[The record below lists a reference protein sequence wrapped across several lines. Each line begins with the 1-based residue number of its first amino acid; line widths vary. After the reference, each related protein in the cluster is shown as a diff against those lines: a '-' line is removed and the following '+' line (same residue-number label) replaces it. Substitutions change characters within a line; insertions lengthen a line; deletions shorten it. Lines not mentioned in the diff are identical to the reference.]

1 MKLRSPEAPK
11 ARGLALAALVLA
23 AAAGLACTRG
33 TAPPNVIL
41 ISADTLRADRLG
53 AYGYDARLTSPRIDA
68 LADEALLFEVHLAAA
83 PWTTPSHLSLL
94 TGLTPT
100 RHGVTGSDRALR
112 EALGGNLTLQRLP
125 DAITT
130 LAEALAA
137 RGWTT
142 GAFTGGATLD
152 PRIGFDQG
160 FGEYDT
166 SMVKLDRGKVDRV
179 FQWID
184 AQEEPFFLFW
194 HTFEVHAPYVAPH
207 FLGDVLPRDR
217 ARALGERLENL
228 PEKGGWKQVRH
239 AKRVMR
245 SHGAYTPEVT
255 RALYDGGVRSF
266 DRWLGELLD
275 FLRARGLDER
285 TILVVT
291 SDHGEQL
298 GEEGRPVPYGDG
310 FYNVHGHTVY
320 EEMIRIPLIVRL
332 PGRREGRRIEAVT
345 AAIDVM
351 PTILDVLGLPSPPE
365 VQGRSL
371 RPLWEGATEW
381 VPRAALS
388 ESLSEGEE
396 MKGLRDE
403 RHKLVVTLDA
413 ETVEKTGRSHLPP
426 DSPAALFDLARDP
439 HERLDLL
446 SPPTDADA
454 VRRAEGMEAELRR
467 RLAVVGHG
475 EEEPLSPEALEGLK
489 ALGYVE

>member
-1 MKLRSPEAPK
+1 MTDQTPRSLS
-11 ARGLALAALVLA
+11 RLALVAVVFAS
-23 AAAGLACTRG
+23 AAGLACTRSP
-33 TAPPNVIL
+33 TPPNVIL

-53 AYGYDARLTSPRIDA
+53 AYGYHARPTSPRIDA
-68 LADEALLFEVHLAAA
+68 LAEEALLFEVHLAAA

-112 EALGGNLTLQRLP
+112 EALGGGRSIQRLP

-130 LAEALAA
+130 MAETLAA
-137 RGWTT
+137 QGWTT

-166 SMVKLDRGKVDRV
+166 SMVKLDREKVDRV
-179 FQWID
+179 FRWID
-184 AQEEPFFLFW
+184 AQEGPFFLFW

-207 FLGDVLPRDR
+207 FLDDVLPEAR
-217 ARALGERLENL
+217 ARALGERLESL
-228 PEKGGWKQVRH
+228 PEKGGWKQVRA

-245 SHGAYTPEVT
+245 THRAYTPEVT

-275 FLRARGLDER
+275 FLHERGLDER

-310 FYNVHGHTVY
+310 FYNVHGHTLY
-320 EEMIRIPLIVRL
+320 EEMTRVPLIVRL
-332 PGRREGRRIEAVT
+332 PGQREGHRIETVT
-345 AAIDVM
+345 ASIDVM

-365 VQGRSL
+365 IQGRSL
-371 RPLWEGATEW
+371 RPLWEGSAEW
-381 VPRAALS
+381 EPRAVLS
-388 ESLSEGEE
+388 ESLSESEE
-396 MKGLRDE
+396 MKGLRDD
-403 RHKLVVTLDA
+403 RHKLVITLDPI
-413 ETVEKTGRSHLPP
+413 TVEQTGRSHLPP
-426 DSPAALFDLARDP
+426 DPPAALFDLLRDP

-446 SPPTDADA
+446 ASPTDEDTR
-454 VRRAEGMEAELRR
+454 RRAAEMEAELRR
-467 RLAVVGHG
+467 RLSVVGRG
-475 EEEPLSPEALEGLK
+475 EEGELSPEALEGLK